1 MFERPAIE
9 SQGKTRLSDLVE
21 DYFYKYHYKMFP
33 VTENSTLKGCVTTK
47 QVKELPKEQWAT
59 TKVSDIA
66 QLCSEGNTV
75 SPKADSINAL
85 SLMNST
91 GNSRLMVVEENKL
104 LGVISLKDM
113 LKFMA
118 LKLDLE
124 GGQ

>member
-1 MFERPAIE
+1 MV
-9 SQGKTRLSDLVE
+9 SDLVE

-33 VTENSTLKGCVTTK
+33 VTEDGTLKGCVTTK

-113 LKFMA
+113 LKFMS

-124 GGQ
+124 SGESITIQ